1 MPAAGQT
8 IFQIAPVG
16 KMIFVVVEIHRKR
29 KSDLFEVGKTDC
41 PLAFLFRA
49 SERGQEQRGQ
59 NGDDGDDDKQFN
71 QREGIVNFIRS
82 ARHIE
87 MQVA

>member
-1 MPAAGQT
+1 MV
-8 IFQIAPVG
+8 I
-16 KMIFVVVEIHRKR
+16 EIHLKR
-29 KSDLFEVGKTDC
+29 EANLFEVGKANRLLT
-41 PLAFLFRA
+41 FLFSA